1 MLGQEHSVAVAAA
14 GASLIMTD
22 VNSDGLT
29 VARKRV
35 ENVVPNAKIHSFV
48 MDVTS
53 EASVMDVSKALTSRG
68 VVVTALINN
77 AAVNPKNDN
86 STSDNQISDGSRLE
100 NFNPL
105 KFGEEVRVGLTG
117 AILCSAIFG
126 HLMAQNGG
134 GSIINIASDLSV
146 ISPYQKLYEK
156 NNVEPDLQPVK
167 PVNYSVIK
175 SGLHGLTLYMSTYWA
190 DQNVRSNTFSPGGV
204 FNGHD
209 DEFVSRLNK
218 LVPLGR
224 MANKSEYHDIIVF
237 YVETALPI

>member
-35 ENVVPNAKIHSFV
+35 ENTVVPNAKIHSFV

-68 VVVTALINN
+68 IVVTALINN

-117 AILCSAIFG
+117 AILCSAIFW
-126 HLMAQNGG
+126 ASY
-134 GSIINIASDLSV
+134 GSKRRRIDHKYCVGPFRYI
-146 ISPYQKLYEK
+146 
-156 NNVEPDLQPVK
+156 PVSK
-167 PVNYSVIK
+167 
-175 SGLHGLTLYMSTYWA
+175 
-190 DQNVRSNTFSPGGV
+190 
-204 FNGHD
+204 
-209 DEFVSRLNK
+209 
-218 LVPLGR
+218 
-224 MANKSEYHDIIVF
+224 
-237 YVETALPI
+237 AL